1 MSPAPTHSRGASWAA
16 ARIVIALR
24 WPIVAFW
31 IIVAAGATGLAPS
44 APITGGGISGL
55 LPEDSTPIQ
64 AEQRSFDEFAFP
76 VLSRVVVVQHNPD
89 GLPAQTRRDTIDA
102 ATRLLSLF
110 NEETTETSSDSV
122 LVALP
127 LINSTTDIPSS
138 TGDGTTA
145 VTYLFTGPD
154 ISLGRQTRAAGAYAD
169 RLGGASADVVGLAGL
184 VPAQYEQGQ
193 LIKDRLPIVEIAT
206 AAFVLLV
213 VGIALRS
220 ILAPLVTV
228 ATALLSYLVA
238 TRLLGIAQTFVDISV
253 PRELEPLILALLIG
267 VVADYS
273 LFYLYGFRRQ
283 LHSGLPR
290 LDAARMATSDYSK
303 VILVAGLTVAA
314 GTASLLV
321 AQLSL
326 FRAFGP
332 GLALTVL
339 TGLAVSLT
347 LTPALLAI
355 LGRFVFWPNRLE
367 DPPPE
372 RRHRMIEHITRRPLA
387 AVVTAACLIGLVLV
401 ASPVRDM
408 SLNLSFANGL
418 PADNPVQQAQA
429 AADEG
434 FAQGI
439 ISPSVLLLEG
449 PDLTQRTDS
458 LEQLATEIDEVPGVA
473 GVLGPDGLPA
483 NRGREMILS
492 PTGEAAR
499 LLLVLDADPL
509 DANAVAIMQ
518 DLQRQLPAMLTQA
531 ELADTEATF
540 VGDTAIATELV
551 RQTRADFLRIAIA
564 APLVLLV
571 LLVLLLRSLI
581 APLFLLLTSML
592 GVAAALGISTWVFQD
607 TAGRTGIT
615 FYVPFATAVLLLA
628 LGSDYNVFSVGR
640 VWEEARHR
648 SLREAL
654 LLVVPR
660 TNVAIRTAGIALA
673 GSLALVALIP
683 LWPFQEIA
691 FTMAIGLLIDVFVIR
706 TLLVPSL
713 IILFGSVSMWPARP
727 RTPHSDE
734 RPTAALNEGQR

>member
-1 MSPAPTHSRGASWAA
+1 
-16 ARIVIALR
+16 
-24 WPIVAFW
+24 
-31 IIVAAGATGLAPS
+31 
-44 APITGGGISGL
+44 
-55 LPEDSTPIQ
+55 
-64 AEQRSFDEFAFP
+64 
-76 VLSRVVVVQHNPD
+76 
-89 GLPAQTRRDTIDA
+89 
-102 ATRLLSLF
+102 
-110 NEETTETSSDSV
+110 
-122 LVALP
+122 
-127 LINSTTDIPSS
+127 
-138 TGDGTTA
+138 
-145 VTYLFTGPD
+145 
-154 ISLGRQTRAAGAYAD
+154 
-169 RLGGASADVVGLAGL
+169 
-184 VPAQYEQGQ
+184 
-193 LIKDRLPIVEIAT
+193 
-206 AAFVLLV
+206 
-213 VGIALRS
+213 
-220 ILAPLVTV
+220 VTV

-290 LDAARMATSDYSK
+290 LEAARAATSDYSK

-339 TGLAVSLT
+339 TGLVVSLT

-387 AVVTAACLIGLVLV
+387 AVVTAACLTALVFV
-401 ASPVRDM
+401 ALPVRDM

-418 PADNPVQQAQA
+418 PTENPVQQAQA
-429 AADEG
+429 AAGEG

-439 ISPSVLLLEG
+439 ISPSVLLVEG
-449 PDLTQRTDS
+449 PDLTQRTDA
-458 LEQLATEIDEVPGVA
+458 LEQLATEMDDVPGVA
-473 GVLGPDGLPA
+473 GVLGPEGLPA

-518 DLQRQLPAMLTQA
+518 DLQRQLPMMLAEA

-592 GVAAALGISTWVFQD
+592 GVAAALGISTWIFQD

-648 SLREAL
+648 SLRDAL

-713 IILFGSVSMWPARP
+713 IVLFGSTSMWPARP
-727 RTPHSDE
+727 RTPPSDA
-734 RPTAALNEGQR
+734 RPTAALDEELR

>member
-24 WPIVAFW
+24 WPIVALW

-44 APITGGGISGL
+44 APITAGGISGL

-64 AEQRSFDEFAFP
+64 AEQRSFDEFALP
-76 VLSRVVVVQHNPD
+76 ILSRVVVVQHNPD
-89 GLPAQTRRDTIDA
+89 GLPAQTRQETLAA
-102 ATRLLSLF
+102 ATRLLASF
-110 NEETTETSSDSV
+110 TEDTTETSQDSV
-122 LVALP
+122 LAALP

-145 VTYLFTGPD
+145 VTYLFTAPD

-184 VPAQYEQGQ
+184 VPAQYEQAR
-193 LIKDRLPIVEIAT
+193 LIKDRLPLVEIAT

-213 VGIALRS
+213 VGVALRS
-220 ILAPLVTV
+220 IVAPLVTV

-238 TRLLGIAQTFVDISV
+238 TRLLGIVQTFVDISV

-273 LFYLYGFRRQ
+273 LFYLYAFRRQ
-283 LHSGLPR
+283 LQAGLPR
-290 LDAARMATSDYSK
+290 LDAARMATADYSK

-339 TGLAVSLT
+339 TGLVISLT

-355 LGRFVFWPNRLE
+355 LGRFVFWPSRAQTVTH
-367 DPPPE
+367 E
-372 RRHRMIEHITRRPLA
+372 RRHRMIELITRRPVA
-387 AVVTAACLIGLVLV
+387 AIVATGCVTVLIVA
-401 ASPVRDM
+401 ASPVREM
-408 SLNLSFANGL
+408 ALNLSFANGL

-429 AADEG
+429 AADQG

-439 ISPSVLLLEG
+439 ISPSVLLVEG
-449 PDLTQRTDS
+449 SDLSQRTDS
-458 LEQLATEIDEVPGVA
+458 LEQLTTRLGDFPGVA
-473 GVLGPDGLPA
+473 GALGPEGLPA
-483 NRGREMILS
+483 DRGREMILS
-492 PTGEAAR
+492 PTGDAAR

-518 DLQRQLPAMLTQA
+518 DLQRDLPEMLA
-531 ELADTEATF
+531 DAKLADTEATF
-540 VGDTAIATELV
+540 VGDTAIAAELV
-551 RQTRADFLRIAIA
+551 RQTRSDFLRIAIA

-571 LLVLLLRSLI
+571 LLVLLLRSVI

-592 GVAAALGISTWVFQD
+592 GVATALGISTWLFQD
-607 TAGRTGIT
+607 TVGRAGIT

-648 SLREAL
+648 SLRDSL

-691 FTMAIGLLIDVFVIR
+691 FTMALGLLIDVFIIR

-713 IILFGSVSMWPARP
+713 IVLFGSVSMWPARP
-727 RTPHSDE
+727 RTPQLS
-734 RPTAALNEGQR
+734 TNGQATPPG